1 MLATHGVLFLDEM
14 GEFPVAALEAL
25 RQPLEEGVIRVSRA
39 GGTVTF
45 PAQFLLVAAMNP
57 CPCGEGV
64 FPGACAC
71 SLAERSRYTRRLS
84 APLLDR
90 FDLVVPL
97 SRPDPDQLLDGE
109 PGEST
114 AASAARVRAA
124 CARAAARSD
133 ETEPPMHPGGAR
145 LLAAKLREGA
155 LTARG
160 LHKVSRVAR
169 TVADLVGSEQVG
181 EDHVCDALNLRA
193 ARATVAP

>member
-1 MLATHGVLFLDEM
+1 LATHGVLFLDEM
-14 GEFPVAALEAL
+14 GEFPVMALEAL
-25 RQPLEEGVIRVSRA
+25 RQPLEEGMIRVSRA

-64 FPGACAC
+64 YPGACQC
-71 SLAERSRYTRRLS
+71 TVAERARYTRRLS

-97 SRPDPDQLLDGE
+97 SRPDPEELLDWA

-114 AASAARVRAA
+114 AASLPRV
-124 CARAAARSD
+124 AAARARSAARKS
-133 ETEPPMHPGGAR
+133 EGEPAMHPDGAR
-145 LLAAKLREGA
+145 LLASKLREGA

-169 TVADLVGSEQVG
+169 TVADLVGAEQVS
-181 EDHVCDALNLRA
+181 EEHVSDALCLRT
-193 ARATVAP
+193 ARTTVAP